1 MESMENLQDQL
12 FLLLNERKSD
22 EANQILLKHP
32 ELTNKRRTDNY
43 EHEVST
49 PLIEACRYGEC
60 TLVLVTYTLRKKLL
74 QSTFFGAS
82 DCQK

>member
-1 MESMENLQDQL
+1 MEGIKDIQDQL
-12 FLLLNERKSD
+12 FLLLKQRESE

-32 ELTNKRRTDNY
+32 ELTNMRRTDNY

-60 TLVLVTYTLRKKLL
+60 TSVFVN
-74 QSTFFGAS
+74 
-82 DCQK
+82 